1 MKNLSTGTGLAL
13 LATAIVAYPFVNR
26 ISSVDQTAHA
36 SVPVAAIAAAA
47 TAQANP
53 EPTIVWMGVYHDSF
67 HNIAMYHRLW
77 SDGRLEARS
86 VSPRLGLPSSSAE
99 CTSNPLLEGF
109 GCSSPWIEVPPPPAG
124 NGFACRSDLNGDRT
138 VDGADLSFILANWG
152 PQQPCEPEA
161 TYPCLTI
168 PGGSLVQ

>member
-1 MKNLSTGTGLAL
+1 MKSLSTGTGLAL

-53 EPTIVWMGVYHDSF
+53 EPTVVWMGVSYEGN
-67 HNIAMYHRLW
+67 HNTNMYHRLW

-86 VSPRLGLPSSSAE
+86 VFPQMANVKGCAVLQ
-99 CTSNPLLEGF
+99 GF
-109 GCSSPWIEVPPPPAG
+109 PCSSPWIEVPPPPGG

-168 PGGSLVQ
+168 PGGALVQ

>member
-1 MKNLSTGTGLAL
+1 MEDFIMKNISTGTGLAL
-13 LATAIVAYPFVNR
+13 LAGSLLASTAILRVGTG
-26 ISSVDQTAHA
+26 DQVAHA
-36 SVPVAAIAAAA
+36 VMPEPAAA
-47 TAQANP
+47 QAG
-53 EPTIVWMGVYHDSF
+53 PTVVWMGVTDYNWPF
-67 HNIAMYHRLW
+67 FEYHRLW
-77 SDGRLEARS
+77 SDGRLEVRS
-86 VSPRLGLPSSSAE
+86 VVRYNQGSE
-99 CTSNPLLEGF
+99 C
-109 GCSSPWIEVPPPPAG
+109 EVPPPPAG

>member
-1 MKNLSTGTGLAL
+1 MEDFIMKNISTGTGLAL
-13 LATAIVAYPFVNR
+13 LAGSLLASTAILRVGTG
-26 ISSVDQTAHA
+26 DQVAHA
-36 SVPVAAIAAAA
+36 VMPEPAAA
-47 TAQANP
+47 QA
-53 EPTIVWMGVYHDSF
+53 EPTVVWMGVSTPGLTESQL
-67 HNIAMYHRLW
+67 YHRVW
-77 SDGRLEARS
+77 SDGRMETRFVRCLKDGFEVKPAQ
-86 VSPRLGLPSSSAE
+86 GSSYE
-99 CTSNPLLEGF
+99 
-109 GCSSPWIEVPPPPAG
+109 WREVPLPPGG

>member
-36 SVPVAAIAAAA
+36 SVPVAAA
-47 TAQANP
+47 TAQAQP
-53 EPTIVWMGVYHDSF
+53 EPTIVWMGVYHASSY
-67 HNIAMYHRLW
+67 NSAVYHRLW

-86 VSPRLGLPSSSAE
+86 VFPEMAYENPSSS
-99 CTSNPLLEGF
+99 CSLLQGF
-109 GCSSPWIEVPPPPAG
+109 GCSSPWIEVPPPPGG
-124 NGFACRSDLNGDRT
+124 NGYACRADIDGNRT
-138 VDGADLSFILANWG
+138 VDGADLSEILANWG
-152 PQQPCEPEA
+152 PQSPCEPEA

>member
-1 MKNLSTGTGLAL
+1 MKNISTGTGLAL
-13 LATAIVAYPFVNR
+13 LAGSLLASTAILRVGTG
-26 ISSVDQTAHA
+26 DQVAHA
-36 SVPVAAIAAAA
+36 VMPEPAAA
-47 TAQANP
+47 QAGS
-53 EPTIVWMGVYHDSF
+53 TVVWMGVTEY
-67 HNIAMYHRLW
+67 AETVEYHRLW
-77 SDGRLEARS
+77 SDGRTEVRS
-86 VSPRLGLPSSSAE
+86 VRRYEQGSGCAARPWFTCPNSSD
-99 CTSNPLLEGF
+99 
-109 GCSSPWIEVPPPPAG
+109 WIEVPPPPAG